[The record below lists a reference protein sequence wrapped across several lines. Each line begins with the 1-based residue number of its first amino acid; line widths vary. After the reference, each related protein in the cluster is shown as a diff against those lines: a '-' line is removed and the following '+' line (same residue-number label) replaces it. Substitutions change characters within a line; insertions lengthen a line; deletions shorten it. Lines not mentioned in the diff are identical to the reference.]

1 MEMSIVRRIRDITVA
16 TLNERLEKA
25 EDPVRMIDQFL
36 WSTREDIIQAEKLH
50 QQYTNHSNHLRA
62 QWLQAESQKE
72 RREQQAM
79 TALKAGEENMARYA
93 LHEKASSEERAVQY
107 KELFEQ
113 SRQHTLE
120 LEEQL
125 REMRSEYQSV
135 YDKREYYA
143 ARMESVRLQ
152 QRMNSRF
159 GGYGE
164 TGPQPGAMFRRM
176 EDRINDLETE
186 AKSIRDVRRMGHE
199 MESTGLGSTVKSVIE
214 RELNEL
220 KRKLEKE
227 GWSS

>member
-1 MEMSIVRRIRDITVA
+1 MSIARRIRDITVA

-50 QQYTNHSNHLRA
+50 QQYANHSNHLRA
-62 QWLQAESQKE
+62 QWLQAEAQKE

-79 TALKAGEENMARYA
+79 TALKAGEENMARIA
-93 LHEKASSEERAVQY
+93 LHEKASCEERSAQY
-107 KELFEQ
+107 RDLYEQ
-113 SRQHTLE
+113 SRQNTMD

-125 REMRSEYQSV
+125 REMRSEYQTV
-135 YDKREYYA
+135 YDKREYYT

-159 GGYGE
+159 QGGVSDGAH
-164 TGPQPGAMFRRM
+164 PGTMFRQM
-176 EDRINDLETE
+176 EDRISDLEQE
-186 AKSIRDVRRMGHE
+186 ARSLRDVRRMGRE
-199 MESTGLGSTVKSVIE
+199 FDQGGVGNTVKSVIE
-214 RELNEL
+214 RELTEL

>member
-1 MEMSIVRRIRDITVA
+1 MSIVRRIRDITVA

-50 QQYTNHSNHLRA
+50 QQYTNHGNHLRS

-79 TALKAGEENMARYA
+79 TALKAGEENMARFA
-93 LHEKASSEERAVQY
+93 LHEKASAEERAAQY

-125 REMRSEYQSV
+125 REMRSEYQAV

-143 ARMESVRLQ
+143 ARMESIRLQ
-152 QRMNSRF
+152 QRLNSRF

-199 MESTGLGSTVKSVIE
+199 METTGIGQTVKSVIE

>member
-1 MEMSIVRRIRDITVA
+1 MSIVRRIRDITVA

>member
-1 MEMSIVRRIRDITVA
+1 MSIARRIRDITVA

-50 QQYTNHSNHLRA
+50 QQYANHSNHLRS
-62 QWLQAESQKE
+62 QWLQAEAQKE

-79 TALKAGEENMARYA
+79 TALKAGEENMARIA
-93 LHEKASSEERAVQY
+93 LHEKASCEERSAQY
-107 KELFEQ
+107 RELYEQ
-113 SRQHTLE
+113 SRQNTQD

-125 REMRSEYQSV
+125 REMRSEYQTV

-152 QRMNSRF
+152 QRLNSRVQ
-159 GGYGE
+159 GGVSDGAH
-164 TGPQPGAMFRRM
+164 PGTMFRQM
-176 EDRINDLETE
+176 EDRISDLEQE
-186 AKSIRDVRRMGHE
+186 ARSLRDVRRMGRE
-199 MESTGLGSTVKSVIE
+199 FDQGGTGNTVKSVIE
-214 RELNEL
+214 RELAEL